1 MRAISGKENK
11 VEEYINN
18 ALVSSSLFREYVSQ
32 VLIPREKVVTLK
44 NGKRTEK
51 ERNLLPGYV
60 LVECYLCDESF
71 PLLRNIPN
79 VLGFLSGGKTTV
91 KPEPVSQ
98 AEVNKLVGLASESE
112 VRAATEISFLV
123 GESIKV
129 VDGPFN
135 GFKGTIQEVAED
147 KHKLKVVVTIFDR
160 QTPLELGYNQ
170 VEKEKQIPL
179 QIVSHYSVVSNLLTG
194 RGCQHPLSGQKLL
207 TNVKLWLK
215 KLLVLSNSKSRVA
228 QPTLHLR

>member
-1 MRAISGKENK
+1 MAENKKQWYVMRAISGKENK

-32 VLIPREKVVTLK
+32 VLIPREKVVTVK

-51 ERNLLPGYV
+51 ERNMLFSQAPMRPGYV

-112 VRAATEISFLV
+112 VRAASEINFLV
-123 GESIKV
+123 GESVKV

-135 GFKGTIQEVAED
+135 GFKGTIQEVSAE

-170 VEKEKQIPL
+170 VEKE
-179 QIVSHYSVVSNLLTG
+179 
-194 RGCQHPLSGQKLL
+194 
-207 TNVKLWLK
+207 
-215 KLLVLSNSKSRVA
+215 
-228 QPTLHLR
+228 

>member
-1 MRAISGKENK
+1 MAENKKQWYVLRAISGKENK

-32 VLIPREKVVTLK
+32 VLVPKEKVVTLK

-51 ERNLLPGYV
+51 ERNLLPGYL

-91 KPEPVSQ
+91 KPKPVSQ

-112 VRAATEISFLV
+112 VRAASAVT
-123 GESIKV
+123 
-129 VDGPFN
+129 DGPFS
-135 GFKGTIQEVAED
+135 GFKGTVQEVSQE
-147 KHKLKVVVTIFDR
+147 KNKLKVVVTIFDR
-160 QTPLELGYNQ
+160 QTPMELGFNQ
-170 VEKEKQIPL
+170 VEKE
-179 QIVSHYSVVSNLLTG
+179 
-194 RGCQHPLSGQKLL
+194 
-207 TNVKLWLK
+207 
-215 KLLVLSNSKSRVA
+215 
-228 QPTLHLR
+228 

>member
-1 MRAISGKENK
+1 MAENKKQWYVLRAISGKENK

-44 NGKRTEK
+44 NGKRVEK
-51 ERNLLPGYV
+51 ERNLLPGYL

-112 VRAATEISFLV
+112 ARAATEIEFLV
-123 GESIKV
+123 GESVKV
-129 VDGPFN
+129 TDGPFS
-135 GFKGTIQEVAED
+135 GFKGTVQEIFED

-160 QTPLELGYNQ
+160 QTPMELNYNQ
-170 VEKEKQIPL
+170 VEKE
-179 QIVSHYSVVSNLLTG
+179 
-194 RGCQHPLSGQKLL
+194 
-207 TNVKLWLK
+207 
-215 KLLVLSNSKSRVA
+215 
-228 QPTLHLR
+228 